1 MAKLIAISTIVATI
15 NGVRTVFEPGTEV
28 VGLNKVDTQD
38 LITCGALEDATE
50 TAAQAKKDAAAEA
63 KANKAFDDARA
74 AVQERT
80 AAAAQAQSE
89 VTAQVVEQVAVSTAP
104 AAPSAAPVKTK

>member
-1 MAKLIAISTIVATI
+1 MAKLIAISTIVAVI
-15 NGVRTVFEPGTEV
+15 AGVRTVFEPGAEV

-38 LITCGALEDATE
+38 LITCGALVDATE

-74 AVQERT
+74 AVQAS
-80 AAAAQAQSE
+80 AAA
-89 VTAQVVEQVAVSTAP
+89 VE
-104 AAPSAAPVKTK
+104 AAPVAAPAPAPLASTTPAKTK

>member
-28 VGLNKVDTQD
+28 TGLGVVDTQD

-50 TAAQAKKDAAAEA
+50 TAAQAKRDAAAEA

-74 AVQERT
+74 AVQAS
-80 AAAAQAQSE
+80 AAA
-89 VTAQVVEQVAVSTAP
+89 VE
-104 AAPSAAPVKTK
+104 AAPVPRLRLCQAPRPPKPNNP